1 MILLYA
7 RWITM
12 SILFKYFFSK
22 YLKFLIFTF
31 KYLNDTLS
39 IWYIGGDSMISKDN
53 DRVIVTISKEVKAKL
68 TKLAQEDKRTISNY
82 LNVVITNY
90 LNSIE
95 EDDK

>member
-1 MILLYA
+1 
-7 RWITM
+7 
-12 SILFKYFFSK
+12 
-22 YLKFLIFTF
+22 
-31 KYLNDTLS
+31 
-39 IWYIGGDSMISKDN
+39 MISKDN